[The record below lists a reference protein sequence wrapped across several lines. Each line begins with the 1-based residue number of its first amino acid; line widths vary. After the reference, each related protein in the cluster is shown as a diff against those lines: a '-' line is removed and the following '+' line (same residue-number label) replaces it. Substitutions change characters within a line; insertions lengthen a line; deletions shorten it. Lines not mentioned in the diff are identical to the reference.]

1 MDFHEETADPF
12 DEILRSIKA
21 SSQDSSPKEEPSSH
35 DFHNEIIQTTDEHK
49 ASPLEFYSSVSETF
63 PPSPFGEDPTGVF
76 SPNFESPFHTMITPT
91 WAIEPPTAQGDTFPF
106 LDMSNAGP
114 GISRL
119 QTSFESPLKTSLNF
133 HDSRGLF
140 HSSPSEMFPS
150 PSPNSS
156 PEAFTT
162 FPFSPHNF
170 YDDHVPAYMYPKEF
184 GVPIARANI
193 RAHSEGMPG
202 GRRGSRHH
210 RDLSGTSSTF
220 STISAPPYDA
230 CAAIDPSALQPP
242 LGKLQAEFGLANNET
257 SYIISP
263 FINHVMEHG
272 PDGTMTGRYS
282 RPLTST
288 GRPSHARKTPPG
300 HVKRPRNAFIL
311 FRSHACSSNLIPPT
325 VEKDHRQISR
335 IVSHMWKSLPA
346 DEKLKWERK
355 AEEEKDLHRKLHP
368 DYRYKPIYRKENSGK
383 KNQGRSPSSSA
394 AKKKAVTRKNAKG
407 SNVASYGDLS
417 TESEDFTGL
426 HKKSPADLLRE
437 RDEEIR
443 CEIVAKVLMET
454 KLSGITLDEG
464 EMEERVLQQVRLVK
478 LNDAHQFP
486 IEPQSDIGEGDQLQP
501 TLSYDSERSFPSLD
515 DYSIIF
521 PNSIPGDNSERA
533 LPTFDDYSMLL
544 PQPIPGDNPERPY
557 PGFDDYSTYSHS

>member
-76 SPNFESPFHTMITPT
+76 SPNFE
-91 WAIEPPTAQGDTFPF
+91 
-106 LDMSNAGP
+106 
-114 GISRL
+114 
-119 QTSFESPLKTSLNF
+119 TSFESPLKTSLNF

-230 CAAIDPSALQPP
+230 CAALIQALPTMKH
-242 LGKLQAEFGLANNET
+242 LT
-257 SYIISP
+257 SYRRSSII
-263 FINHVMEHG
+263 
-272 PDGTMTGRYS
+272 
-282 RPLTST
+282 
-288 GRPSHARKTPPG
+288 PSHARKTPPG

-335 IVSHMWKSLPA
+335 I
-346 DEKLKWERK
+346 
-355 AEEEKDLHRKLHP
+355 
-368 DYRYKPIYRKENSGK
+368 PIYRKENSGK
-383 KNQGRSPSSSA
+383 RIKVARLRLPPRKRKLS
-394 AKKKAVTRKNAKG
+394 RKNAKG

-426 HKKSPADLLRE
+426 HKKSSADLLRE

-521 PNSIPGDNSERA
+521 PTLYQVTLRTSPPHFG
-533 LPTFDDYSMLL
+533 
-544 PQPIPGDNPERPY
+544 
-557 PGFDDYSTYSHS
+557 